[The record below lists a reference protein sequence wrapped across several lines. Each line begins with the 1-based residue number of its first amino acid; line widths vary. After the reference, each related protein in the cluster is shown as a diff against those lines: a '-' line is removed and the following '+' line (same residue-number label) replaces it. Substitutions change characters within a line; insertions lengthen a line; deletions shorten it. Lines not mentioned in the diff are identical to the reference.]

1 MRDPLPT
8 ASASS
13 TDIVEHAGLKDAPAV
28 ANVFLS
34 SFNSD
39 FFQTLFPQNEYG
51 RAYMTKAIEQF
62 ILSKQNGSQEGQVFV
77 VRNERGIPVAAS
89 VIWIIRPEDDGTWSW
104 RKRWPAANAGQRD
117 DLLDEFYTG
126 MATQHH
132 RIMGKEPHICTL
144 TPALKLSRLPPA
156 ARRFRLPS
164 RLYPTNSLA
173 NANPVVFLDF
183 ELIMT
188 DPAYRRRGY
197 ALSLLQKA
205 SEIADQKGYPMYLDA
220 EEYIVQL
227 YSLAGYVV
235 KMDLCQT
242 SAMVPMV
249 RPAKS

>member
-1 MRDPLPT
+1 MGT
-8 ASASS
+8 SACTLHRPPSVILFQWQPPPPSTSS
-13 TDIVEHAGLKDAPAV
+13 NDAPSV
-28 ANVFLS
+28 ADVFLK
-34 SFNSD
+34 SFDSD

-51 RAYMTKAIEQF
+51 RDYMTKASEQF
-62 ILSKQNGSQEGQVFV
+62 MLSKQNGGQEAQVFV
-77 VRNERGIPVAAS
+77 VRNEQVSLGERQASRDGVSVAAS

-117 DLLDEFYTG
+117 DLLDEFFGG

-132 RIMGKEPHICTL
+132 RIMGKEPHI
-144 TPALKLSRLPPA
+144 
-156 ARRFRLPS
+156 
-164 RLYPTNSLA
+164 Y
-173 NANPVVFLDF
+173 F

-197 ALSLLQKA
+197 GLALLQKA
-205 SEIADQKGYPMYLDA
+205 SEIADQKGYAMYLDA

-235 KMDLCQT
+235 KTDLGQT
-242 SAMVPMV
+242 STMVPMV

>member
-1 MRDPLPT
+1 MRDPPPT

-13 TDIVEHAGLKDAPAV
+13 TDIVEHAELKDAPAV

-132 RIMGKEPHICTL
+132 RIMGKEPHI
-144 TPALKLSRLPPA
+144 
-156 ARRFRLPS
+156 
-164 RLYPTNSLA
+164 Y
-173 NANPVVFLDF
+173 F